1 MSSNNPVAGLANCSA
16 RDEASL
22 VMEVF
27 VEVAD
32 DQLRYMK
39 TFW

>member
-1 MSSNNPVAGLANCSA
+1 MSSDNPVAGLANCPA

-22 VMEVF
+22 VMDAF

-32 DQLRYMK
+32 DQL
-39 TFW
+39 